1 MNGAL
6 GRTVRTAR
14 PEPPPARVR
23 GNDWRALD
31 VPGAAFAPHAA
42 FLPRLG
48 VSVVVPCYQGRGE
61 LAVALAALERQTYPR
76 ALFEVVV
83 VDDGSEPPLDPP
95 ADSPLEL
102 RIVRQPR
109 RGFGLARARNRGV
122 QAARHDIVVFLD
134 ADLVAAEDLIAAH
147 ARWHHAVA
155 DAVTLGFC
163 RYVSAADVDP
173 AAVRAAANLAGLFA
187 GRPFDFPWTERH
199 MARTGDLTA
208 PRDDLFRAVVGN
220 NIGVRRAFFD
230 EIGGFDEAFDRY
242 GWEDTEFGYRAE
254 TRAAV
259 LVPERAAMAWHQGRF
274 APNRGP
280 GKRHAVAAQRA
291 LGARLIAHPDFR
303 ADGGALDAVPRTVVR
318 IDAGHADVS
327 RAVAT
332 AERVLAGDDGDVAVL
347 IDPGADAAGARTLQA
362 RLGADR
368 RVHVVPGADALER
381 FPAAPFH
388 VDLPPG
394 AAFGTDLLRRLR
406 AGLGTAAVAAAQLA
420 DGNRIRIA
428 RGRALHRARRA
439 GGRPGDYGVAAAFRI
454 GRREPLRS
462 RVAALRRRL
471 PRARRPLAGVAR
483 LCAEAVRI
491 RDAADALRFARWLAA
506 GLRWWIGIRLGHGRP
521 AVRFAERPRRL
532 AALSARRA
540 RHGRPVDLLAA
551 ARLLRAAAG
560 VRTGFAAEAQRL
572 AWQLRALPAITRAER
587 RGVRRLVDLADTE
600 PRRTAAAEIAAA
612 LSAGARGTALS
623 IARTAARVPDL
634 RAEKIVSRRYRF
646 VWLANPK
653 AASRSLIRAL
663 AAADPEA
670 VLLRETTL
678 AEVYAAFPEARGY
691 FSFAFVRHPV
701 ARALSCHADKVAGAG
716 DVALD
721 AFHGLPAGTDLDAWC
736 AWLGTCWG
744 ADAFADRHWLSQDV
758 LLREAPE
765 APLPDFLGRFERLCE
780 DFETVTARLG
790 IPYARLPHLN
800 RGAGVAV
807 APSKSAMA
815 ALGHRYARDCAAFG
829 YPAAHAG
836 AAAAPF
842 NAQERDID
850 VATVQV
856 NRGDGATDT
865 VVYPARGHGGPGG
878 GR

>member
-1 MNGAL
+1 MNGAFL
-6 GRTVRTAR
+6 QTARTAR
-14 PEPPPARVR
+14 AEPPPARVR
-23 GNDWRALD
+23 GNDWRAID
-31 VPGAAFAPHAA
+31 VPAAAAFA
-42 FLPRLG
+42 PRLG
-48 VSVVVPCYQGRGE
+48 VSVIVPCYQGRGE

-83 VDDGSEPPLDPP
+83 VDDGSEPPLEPA

-102 RIVRQPR
+102 RIVRQRR

-122 QAARHDIVVFLD
+122 RAARHDIVVFLD

-147 ARWHHAVA
+147 ARWHHTVA

-163 RYVSAADVDP
+163 RYVSAAGVDP
-173 AAVRAAANLAGLFA
+173 AAVRAAADVAGLFA
-187 GRPFDFPWTERH
+187 ERPFDGPWTERH

-220 NIGVRRAFFD
+220 NLGVRRTFFG
-230 EIGGFDEAFDRY
+230 ELGGFDEAFDRY

-274 APNRGP
+274 APNREP
-280 GKRHAVAAQRA
+280 AKRRAVAAQRT

-318 IDAGHADVS
+318 IDAGHADLS

-332 AERVLAGDDGDVAVL
+332 AERVLAGSDGDVAVL
-347 IDPGADAAGARTLQA
+347 IDPGADVAGARTLPA
-362 RLGADR
+362 HLGADR
-368 RVHVVPGADALER
+368 RVHVVPGAAALDR

-406 AGLGTAAVAAAQLA
+406 AGLGSAWVGEAHLA

-428 RGRALHRARRA
+428 RARALHRARRG

-454 GRREPLRS
+454 GRREPVR
-462 RVAALRRRL
+462 AAVTMLRRRL
-471 PRARRPLAGVAR
+471 PAPRLPLRGVAR

-506 GLRWWIGIRLGHGRP
+506 GLRWWIGARLGHGGP
-521 AVRFAERPRRL
+521 AIRVGPVRFAERPRVL
-532 AALSARRA
+532 AGLAARRA
-540 RHGRPVDLLAA
+540 RNGHPADLAGAARLLAA
-551 ARLLRAAAG
+551 AVG
-560 VRTGFAAEAQRL
+560 VRAGFAAEARRL
-572 AWQLRALPAITRAER
+572 AWRLRALPATTPAER

-612 LSAGARGTALS
+612 LAAGERGTALS
-623 IARTAARVPDL
+623 MARTAARVPDL

-701 ARALSCHADKVAGAG
+701 ARALSCHADKVAGAAN
-716 DVALD
+716 VALD

-765 APLPDFLGRFERLCE
+765 APLPDFLGRFEHLCE

-800 RGAGVAV
+800 RRAGVAV

>member
-1 MNGAL
+1 MSGPL

-31 VPGAAFAPHAA
+31 VPGAAFA
-42 FLPRLG
+42 PRLG

-134 ADLVAAEDLIAAH
+134 GDLVAAEDLIAAH

-163 RYVSAADVDP
+163 RYVSAAGVDP
-173 AAVRAAANLAGLFA
+173 AAVRVAADLAGLFA
-187 GRPFDFPWTERH
+187 GRPCDAPWTERH

-259 LVPERAAMAWHQGRF
+259 LVAERDAMAWHQGRF
-274 APNRGP
+274 APNREP
-280 GKRHAVAAQRA
+280 AKRRAVAAQRA

-303 ADGGALDAVPRTVVR
+303 RDGGGPDAVPRTVVR
-318 IDAGHADVS
+318 IDAGDGDVA
-327 RAVAT
+327 RAAAT
-332 AERVLAGDDGDVAVL
+332 AERVLAGRDGDVAVL
-347 IDPGADAAGARTLQA
+347 IDPGADAAAARVLRA
-362 RLGADR
+362 RLGADP
-368 RVHVVPGADALER
+368 RVHVVPGADALAM
-381 FPAAPFH
+381 FPVAPFH
-388 VDLPPG
+388 VELPPG
-394 AAFGTDLLRRLR
+394 ARFGPGLLERLR
-406 AGLGTAAVAAAQLA
+406 AGLGSATVGDATLA
-420 DGNRIRIA
+420 DGAGIRIA
-428 RGRALHRARRA
+428 RTRALHRARRG
-439 GGRPGDYGVAAAFRI
+439 GGRPGDYGSTAAFRI
-454 GRREPLRS
+454 GRREPMRALLG
-462 RVAALRRRL
+462 ALRRRL

-483 LCAEAVRI
+483 LCAEAGRI

-506 GLRWWIGIRLGHGRP
+506 GARWGLAVRLGHDRSGGRIRR
-521 AVRFAERPRRL
+521 VRVAERPRRL
-532 AALSARRA
+532 AELAARRA
-540 RHGRPVDLLAA
+540 RGGRRADLAAA
-551 ARLLRAAAG
+551 ARLLGAAFGAQ
-560 VRTGFAAEAQRL
+560 TGFAAQARCL
-572 AWQLRALPAITRAER
+572 ALLLRAMPAATRAQR
-587 RGVRRLVDLADTE
+587 RGVRCLAGLADTE
-600 PRRTAAAEIAAA
+600 PRRTAAGEIAAA
-612 LSAGARGTALS
+612 LSTGARHSALAM
-623 IARTAARVPDL
+623 ARTAARVPDL

-663 AAADPEA
+663 AASDPGA
-670 VLLRETTL
+670 VLVRETTL

-691 FSFAFVRHPV
+691 FSFAFVRDPV
-701 ARALSCHADKVAGAG
+701 GRALSCHGDKARGAG
-716 DVALD
+716 NVELGAFAGLDPGMDLD
-721 AFHGLPAGTDLDAWC
+721 AFC
-736 AWLGTCWG
+736 AWLETPWG
-744 ADAFADRHWLSQDV
+744 SDAFADRHWLSQDA

-765 APLPDFLGRFERLCE
+765 APLPDFLGRYERLCE
-780 DFETVTARLG
+780 DFEAVTTRLGMPVARL
-790 IPYARLPHLN
+790 AHLN
-800 RGAGVAV
+800 RGAGVDA
-807 APSKSAMA
+807 APSAGALA
-815 ALGHRYARDCAAFG
+815 ALGRRYAGDFAAFG
-829 YPAAHAG
+829 YPGPCAG
-836 AAAAPF
+836 GGTD
-842 NAQERDID
+842 ER
-850 VATVQV
+850 
-856 NRGDGATDT
+856 
-865 VVYPARGHGGPGG
+865 YPATARRTALGKAIEIK
-878 GR
+878 R